1 MISQVKTLKS
11 IQCLGE
17 FIGDM
22 CKAGEV
28 FKDNLVVTCEYKPYD
43 ELLSMYGTR
52 ENGYIDTL
60 CGTTDEMEYNMFK
73 GGTCDVSIFNGTHED
88 FFDGEELIVRRVP
101 NIDKDGCD
109 DHFSYPATAFNI
121 IGVAE
126 EILES
131 LRIKDAL

>member
-11 IQCLGE
+11 RHCLGE
-17 FIGDM
+17 FIGDI

-28 FKDNLVVTCEYKPYD
+28 FKDNLVVTCEYKPYE

-52 ENGYIDTL
+52 EDGYIDTL
-60 CGTTDEMEYNMFK
+60 CGTTDEMERNMLK
-73 GGTCDVSIFNGTHED
+73 GGICEVSIPKGIHED
-88 FFDGEELIVRRVP
+88 FFDGEELVVRRVP
-101 NIDKDGCD
+101 NIDKDGFED
-109 DHFSYPATAFNI
+109 YYSYPATAFNI